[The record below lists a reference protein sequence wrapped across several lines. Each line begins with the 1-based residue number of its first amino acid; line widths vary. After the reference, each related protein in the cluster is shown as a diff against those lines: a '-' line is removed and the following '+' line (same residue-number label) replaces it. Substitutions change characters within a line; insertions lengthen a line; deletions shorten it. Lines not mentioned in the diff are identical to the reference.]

1 MHSTCSFTHLV
12 ELNATASFTYTHPDA
27 TKYRHAATPMNFSS
41 PAPRSVPSPAATRK
55 EQAGK
60 TPVNHPTT
68 GSTGSKTLGS
78 TPMVQNLSQSGNAT
92 GISPNTNLMGFGT
105 PVGLGVEGLTP
116 SQLNMATP
124 AMGGVPMNMTMSDL
138 GITAS
143 GGPKRNEDEERR
155 AKMRKVL
162 KRIGTRKGKVSED
175 GIARIGRRV
184 GFDNDIDQETL
195 SPDELARRAGNR
207 TISTAG
213 QKLVIDIH
221 MKDHVPQKVQIAFD
235 TENQHLEAQ
244 ADTAAKVLFN
254 DLCPPAGVPLTGSLD
269 KYATNLGR
277 LAKID
282 KLCHNQVNCFEALSG
297 VYVSLSR
304 LFEQETKLA
313 DELQVMRAKSGRPTM
328 NASGRLGLN
337 LEYWQSASAKSTDD
351 SKMDVDSKDENDE
364 GEGDVI
370 YKLRIAIEPSHAGL
384 YPSIRLSDKWVPDP
398 LELPSTDS
406 ETPGQIPWL
415 DPEPTLIAANS
426 DANAMAIDGNQKTP
440 DLRFVAKVEPPII
453 LPYQIACNV
462 LSTVGVPQ
470 PQVFIPQAWHSMLLD
485 PSSSLPFDASR
496 DNKTLHTEKRVLNV
510 ASHGPEDEITHHYT
524 LDIIKSDI
532 GFKLEELP
540 FSQPRQLVEILP
552 VLRQWACFGSL
563 IQDAMGKGQQTP
575 KPEATEALGG
585 QQQQQR
591 LTLADMLTP
600 PTTPAEPA
608 PDTLPVSLTAATPG
622 VPTLSLNFP
631 SASSTAVVNV
641 TAQVLP
647 NAELVVTGQ
656 QGLPE
661 ELESKTIA
669 KALGLAGGDLS
680 VWVKWLRSR

>member
-1 MHSTCSFTHLV
+1 M
-12 ELNATASFTYTHPDA
+12 ATPTPSHPSNPTSASKKHGQ
-27 TKYRHAATPMNFSS
+27 HAATPMNFSS

-162 KRIGTRKGKVSED
+162 KRIGTRKGKLSED

-254 DLCPPAGVPLTGSLD
+254 DLCPPDGVPLTGSLD
-269 KYATNLGR
+269 RYATNLGR

-297 VYVSLSR
+297 VYVSLRR

-313 DELQVMRAKSGRPTM
+313 DELQVMRTRSGRPTM
-328 NASGRLGLN
+328 NANGRLGLN
-337 LEYWQSASAKSTDD
+337 LEYWQGAPAKSTGD
-351 SKMDVDSKDENDE
+351 SKMDVDSRDENNE
-364 GEGDVI
+364 VNGDDI

-398 LELPSTDS
+398 LELPSTHS

-496 DNKTLHTEKRVLNV
+496 DNKTLHAEKRVLNM
-510 ASHGPEDEITHHYT
+510 ASDGGEDETTHHYT

-540 FSQPRQLVEILP
+540 FSHPRQLVEILP

-563 IQDAMGKGQQTP
+563 IQDAMGKGQQNP
-575 KPEATEALGG
+575 KPEATEALAEQ

-641 TAQVLP
+641 TAQILP
-647 NAELVVTGQ
+647 NAELIVTGQ

-661 ELESKTIA
+661 ALENQKIA
-669 KALGLAGGDLS
+669 KALGLAGGDLG
-680 VWVKWLRSR
+680 VWIEWLRSR

>member
-1 MHSTCSFTHLV
+1 M
-12 ELNATASFTYTHPDA
+12 ATPTPSHPSNPTSASKKHGQ
-27 TKYRHAATPMNFSS
+27 HAATPMNFSS

-68 GSTGSKTLGS
+68 GSTGSKTLGG

-116 SQLNMATP
+116 SQLNMPTP

-162 KRIGTRKGKVSED
+162 KRIGTRKGKLSED

-254 DLCPPAGVPLTGSLD
+254 DLCPPDGVPLTGSLD

-297 VYVSLSR
+297 VYVSLRR

-313 DELQVMRAKSGRPTM
+313 DKLQVLRTKSGRPTM
-328 NASGRLGLN
+328 NANGRLGLN
-337 LEYWQSASAKSTDD
+337 LEYWQSAPSKFTDD
-351 SKMDVDSKDENDE
+351 SKMEVDNRDENDE
-364 GEGDVI
+364 ATEDDI

-384 YPSIRLSDKWVPDP
+384 YPSIRLSDKWLPDP
-398 LELPSTDS
+398 LELPPIDS
-406 ETPGQIPWL
+406 ETSGQIPWL
-415 DPEPTLIAANS
+415 DPEPTLIAATS

-470 PQVFIPQAWHSMLLD
+470 PQVFIAQAWHSMLLD

-496 DNKTLHTEKRVLNV
+496 DNKTLHAEKRVLNM
-510 ASHGPEDEITHHYT
+510 ASEGSEDETTHHYT

-540 FSQPRQLVEILP
+540 FSHPRQLVEILP
-552 VLRQWACFGSL
+552 VLRQWARFGSL
-563 IQDAMGKGQQTP
+563 IQDAMGKGPQNP
-575 KPEATEALGG
+575 KPEATEAPAE
-585 QQQQQR
+585 QQQQQP
-591 LTLADMLTP
+591 LTLADILTP
-600 PTTPAEPA
+600 PTTPAESA
-608 PDTLPVSLTAATPG
+608 PDSLPVSLTAATPG
-622 VPTLSLNFP
+622 MPTLSLNFP

-661 ELESKTIA
+661 ELENQKIA
-669 KALGLAGGDLS
+669 KALGLVGGDLG
-680 VWVKWLRSR
+680 VWVEWLRSR